1 MIVIACP
8 DQGAGNDP
16 EALGFSQKR
25 IIVIACPDQGAGND
39 PETLGLAFYH
49 QGPTFIMHVVKLLKA
64 RAATISQALE
74 RKWMIE

>member
-16 EALGFSQKR
+16 EALG
-25 IIVIACPDQGAGND
+25 
-39 PETLGLAFYH
+39 LAFYH
-49 QGPTFIMHVVKLLKA
+49 QGPTFIMHIVKLLKA

-74 RKWMIE
+74 RKWMTE

>member
-39 PETLGLAFYH
+39 PEALGLAFHH
-49 QGPTFIMHVVKLLKA
+49 QGPTFIMHIVQLLQA

-74 RKWMIE
+74 RKWIIE

>member
-1 MIVIACP
+1 MIVIAGP

-25 IIVIACPDQGAGND
+25 IIVIAYPDQGAGND

-49 QGPTFIMHVVKLLKA
+49 QGPTFIMDIVKLLQ
-64 RAATISQALE
+64 T
-74 RKWMIE
+74 W